1 MMMLGAAPMSHTL
14 TEGLSKTC
22 SATAVDEQA
31 QFQQSLLQAASVQDA
46 APPVAGPPVAGP
58 PVTEVPPV
66 PPTSEVSRA
75 TTQASPLGD
84 RILQNLSS
92 MYRVNAVP
100 KGVEPGPV
108 SEPLLLKPGA
118 PETREPVAPH
128 GPGDFEAMMTNLKDV
143 SDGVIQVTLISNGI
157 GSLGSSLNKLMSA
170 G

>member
-14 TEGLSKTC
+14 TEVLSKTC
-22 SATAVDEQA
+22 SATAVDEQV
-31 QFQQSLLQAASVQDA
+31 QFQQSLLQAASVQDTA
-46 APPVAGPPVAGP
+46 PPVAGP
-58 PVTEVPPV
+58 PVTEVAQV
-66 PPTSEVSRA
+66 PPTSEVSRT

-100 KGVEPGPV
+100 QGVEPGPA

-118 PETREPVAPH
+118 AETREPVAPH
-128 GPGDFEAMMTNLKDV
+128 GPGDFEAMMANLKDV

>member
-31 QFQQSLLQAASVQDA
+31 QFQQSLLQAASVQGTA
-46 APPVAGPPVAGP
+46 PPVAGP
-58 PVTEVPPV
+58 PVTEVATV
-66 PPTSEVSRA
+66 PPTSEVSRTA
-75 TTQASPLGD
+75 TQASPLGD

-92 MYRVNAVP
+92 MYRINAVP
-100 KGVEPGPV
+100 KGVEPGPA

-118 PETREPVAPH
+118 PEAREPVAPH
-128 GPGDFEAMMTNLKDV
+128 GAGDFEAMMANLKDV